1 MMSHFLSFTLHK
13 EKGEALIKPGE
24 ITSISPAPEGGSR
37 IVTRQKQLFYV
48 AEEVKDVE
56 SMILLFFEKL
66 EDERERLYNA

>member
-37 IVTRQKQLFYV
+37 IVTRQKQIFYV
-48 AEEVKDVE
+48 TEDTRDVE
-56 SMILLFFEKL
+56 TSIVVFFEEL
-66 EDERERLYNA
+66 ENERESY